1 MSLDFLKAIHPAGEV
16 GAYSELRLIRNGS
29 VKQEFHVPYSDLI
42 DSASQHDAEGWD
54 CYIGVLPRIRPSG
67 KAEDT
72 TPTTSV
78 LWADLDNKHL
88 EGGHMASFLAL
99 HRAGLEP
106 SILVD
111 SGNGLHAY
119 WLLRDPVAF
128 RIASAAMQGLHKVIG
143 SDHVHDAPRVLRLPG
158 TRNHKACLGSLHEQ
172 GYTGH
177 CMGKPVRLL
186 KLEPSLRYRW
196 QDFADFIPEP
206 EQNRKPVTSYDAER
220 QEYHDL
226 PHWLKKKIEE
236 GAPEGQRSEAIF
248 DVVLNLLKRGW
259 EEDEIESLFQVMP
272 IGEKTQ
278 QMGERAATRYITR
291 TITKAREIMD

>member
-1 MSLDFLKAIHPAGEV
+1 MNLLAALHPDH
-16 GAYSELRLIRNGS
+16 YTELRMIRNGAI
-29 VKQEFHVPYSDLI
+29 KQEFFIAPTDHDLLT
-42 DSASQHDAEGWD
+42 DSAALHDAEGWD
-54 CYIGVLPRIRPSG
+54 CYIGVLPRIRASG

-119 WLLRDPVAF
+119 WLLREPVAF

-158 TRNHKACLGSLHEQ
+158 TRNHKACEF
-172 GYTGH
+172 GH
-177 CMGKPVRLL
+177 AELESGEAISHCNGKPVRLL

-196 QDFADFIPEP
+196 QDFSDFIPEP
-206 EQNRKPVTSYDAER
+206 EPLAKRADSYDMGR

-278 QMGERAATRYITR
+278 EMGERQATRYITR
-291 TITKAREIMD
+291 TVTKAREIME